1 MKRMAFILCVL
12 AARAQSYA
20 QGVAQPEP
28 TKTDFKVFAEFSP
41 FLAAFQLVSV
51 GGGVE
56 FSRYQIGASFTKG
69 THHFTHGLSATTF
82 ADFGT
87 LHFLHNQTEEIFVKR
102 YFKKSRQGLYVGLL
116 FNLTHWEVQNHEQDI
131 YVNTIGKYLT
141 SYVGYRWFPF
151 KNNDIFYVEPNFGVS
166 VRLNGSEL
174 TKVGNQSFS
183 FLQPPFE
190 LTPNVLIGA
199 RFKLKK

>member
-1 MKRMAFILCVL
+1 MKRIAFILCVL
-12 AARAQSYA
+12 AATAQSYA
-20 QGVAQPEP
+20 QGVVQPEQ

-69 THHFTHGLSATTF
+69 THHFTHGLSTTTF

-102 YFKKSRQGLYVGLL
+102 YFKKSRKGVYIGLL
-116 FNLTHWEVQNHEQDI
+116 LNLTHWEVQNHDQGI

-183 FLQPPFE
+183 FLQPPVE